1 MHVLFRQTSHWG
13 WTNLNLVIWGISL
26 CQKFKALIMRTWNY
40 GHHHYGATLVT
51 WKGKFPTL
59 REEQL
64 RECST
69 YEQQAPLVRLPKSY
83 FILQSGYFTWHSFS
97 NGTNQNQTWHLDDLT
112 SRWTLKAICDV
123 HTRSAPSIKP
133 HSITRCTCTTLCTI
147 QMSSARPFQW
157 ITCVLTSH

>member
-69 YEQQAPLVRLPKSY
+69 YEQQAPLVRLLKIY
-83 FILQSGYFTWHSFS
+83 FAIRIIYLALSFKWDQSKPDR
-97 NGTNQNQTWHLDDLT
+97 DDLT
-112 SRWTLKAICDV
+112 SRWTLKAIFAV

-147 QMSSARPFQW
+147 QMSSARPLQW
-157 ITCVLTSH
+157 ITCVLPSH